1 MQDATRFLLR
11 QAHEIIPFLFMQSK
25 VRRLLLKL
33 LLQLQV
39 LKCEEDDTKAKALA
53 SHHGTQGRG
62 LLLG

>member
-1 MQDATRFLLR
+1 MQA
-11 QAHEIIPFLFMQSK
+11 Q

-39 LKCEEDDTKAKALA
+39 LKCEEEDTKAKAPA